1 MEAQEQVKNKKLF
14 MTMILTIPRTNQRL
28 IEAELSEKLLSS
40 LFRRRN
46 KTKRKRRQLQLTKTS
61 GSKRRT

>member
-14 MTMILTIPRTNQRL
+14 MTMILTIPRMNQRL
-28 IEAELSEKLLSS
+28 IEAELSEKLPSS